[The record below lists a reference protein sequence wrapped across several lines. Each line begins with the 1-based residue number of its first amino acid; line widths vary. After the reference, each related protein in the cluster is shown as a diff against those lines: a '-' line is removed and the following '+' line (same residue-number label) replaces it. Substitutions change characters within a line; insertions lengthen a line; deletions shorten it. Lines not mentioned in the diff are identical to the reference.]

1 MCNGT
6 LLHMSARLTPAD
18 EDVVDAVVSASRALV
33 AVAARSLA
41 GIGSDITLPQYRA
54 LVVLASRGG
63 QRAADLAAALDVT
76 PSTATRMCDRLVRKG
91 LIERSRP
98 DDDRRALN
106 IVISDQGRVLLR
118 RITRRRRAEISRIL
132 AAMPSAGR
140 ETLVVALRAFAEAA
154 GEIPEQDWSLG
165 WRE

>member
-1 MCNGT
+1 MPGK
-6 LLHMSARLTPAD
+6 LTASD
-18 EDVVDAVVSASRALV
+18 EEVVDAVVSASRALV

-41 GIGSDITLPQYRA
+41 GIGSDITLTQYQA

-63 QRAADLAAALDVT
+63 QRAADLAVALDVS

-91 LIERSRP
+91 LIERNRP
-98 DDDRRALN
+98 DEDRRALN
-106 IVISDQGRVLLR
+106 IVISDQGRMLLR
-118 RITRRRRAEISRIL
+118 QVTRRRRAEVGRIL
-132 AAMPSAGR
+132 EAMPSAGR
-140 ETLVVALRAFAEAA
+140 AKLVVALRAFAEAA

>member
-1 MCNGT
+1 M
-6 LLHMSARLTPAD
+6 HMPGQLTAAD
-18 EDVVDAVVSASRALV
+18 EEVVDAVVSASRALV

-41 GIGSDITLPQYRA
+41 GIGADITLAQYRA

-63 QRAADLAAALDVT
+63 QRAADLAAALDVS

-91 LIERSRP
+91 LIERNRP

-106 IVISDQGRVLLR
+106 ILISASGRALLR
-118 RITRRRRAEISRIL
+118 QVTRKRRAEVSRIL

>member
-1 MCNGT
+1 MPGK
-6 LLHMSARLTPAD
+6 LTASD
-18 EDVVDAVVSASRALV
+18 EEVVDAVVSASRALV

-41 GIGSDITLPQYRA
+41 GIGSDITLTQYRA

-91 LIERSRP
+91 LIERNRP
-98 DDDRRALN
+98 DDDRRALD

-118 RITRRRRAEISRIL
+118 QVTRRRRAEVGRIL
-132 AAMPSAGR
+132 GAMPSAGR
-140 ETLVVALRAFAEAA
+140 EKLVAALRAFADAA